1 MTAAAMLGLVL
12 LAMFGLSTAVLSG
25 LVALA
30 WHAGLKRALTASAD
44 LLTLR
49 VLPTAGGLL
58 IVLTVVLPAFLSQE
72 PHQPREA
79 AGPWLLILASL
90 TLLAVGHGIW
100 RGWRACAAARSL
112 LRDCGSASRRIVANG
127 LKVEVVGTPEPI
139 VAVIGSWRP
148 RIVAAEC
155 VVSACSTDELRQ
167 VIAHEVAHV
176 SARDN
181 LKQLMLIASPDLL
194 AWTRVGAALRRRW
207 RAAAELEADRRA
219 TGNDPCRRLTLA
231 AALIKVA
238 RAQGAA
244 GRSYGALSMPV
255 AADDVE
261 GRVRQLLAPPASASS
276 PGARS
281 AIALA
286 LCASLLPVTALPL
299 YPLVHRLI
307 EALVQLGL

>member
-1 MTAAAMLGLVL
+1 MNAAPMLCLVL
-12 LAMFGLSTAVLSG
+12 LAMFGLSTLVLSG

-49 VLPTAGGLL
+49 LLPAAGGLL
-58 IVLTVVLPAFLSQE
+58 IVLTAVLPAFLSQE
-72 PHQPREA
+72 PHHQREA
-79 AGPWLLILASL
+79 AGPWLLTLASL
-90 TLLAVGHGIW
+90 TLLAVGHGLW

-112 LRDCGSASRRIVANG
+112 LRHCRSASRPIVANG
-127 LKVEVVGTPEPI
+127 RQVEVVGTREPI

-155 VVSACSTDELRQ
+155 VIGACSTDELRQ
-167 VIAHEVAHV
+167 VIAHEAAHV

-194 AWTRVGAALRRRW
+194 AGTRVGAELSRRW
-207 RAAAELEADRRA
+207 RTAAEFEADRRA
-219 TGNDPCRRLTLA
+219 TGNDPCRRLALA

-238 RAQGAA
+238 RAQGAP
-244 GRSYGALSMPV
+244 GRSSGALSMPV
-255 AADDVE
+255 AYDDVE
-261 GRVRQLLAPPASASS
+261 GRVRQLIAPPSSTSS
-276 PGARS
+276 PA
-281 AIALA
+281 AKTPATLA
-286 LCASLLPVTALPL
+286 VCGLLLPVTAAPL